1 MNEEMYFAHLATAN
15 YDFYIVADSEETMFL
30 ELERTWNAHKEKTNA
45 TYTWEDVRDD
55 VWWIL
60 QPINRVWKRG

>member
-1 MNEEMYFAHLATAN
+1 MEEMYFAHLATAN
-15 YDFYIVADSEETMFL
+15 YDFYIVADSEETMFS
-30 ELERTWNAHKEKTNA
+30 ELERTWNDHAKKTNA
-45 TYTWEDVRDD
+45 TYTWEDVKDS